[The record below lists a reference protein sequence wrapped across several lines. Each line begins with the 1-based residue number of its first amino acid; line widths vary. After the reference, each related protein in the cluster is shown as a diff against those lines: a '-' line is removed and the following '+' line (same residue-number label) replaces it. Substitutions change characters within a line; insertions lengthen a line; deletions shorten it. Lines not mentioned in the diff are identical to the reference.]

1 VEDLLARHKAST
13 ARIRFAAARRFFG
26 WCVDEGEV
34 RESPMTRMT
43 QPKVPERMTDI
54 PTEDELDRLLA
65 SMSA

>member
-13 ARIRFAAARRFFG
+13 ARIRFAAARWFFG